1 MHIGAALGAAVARLL
16 PTTSGAPRAPRGRR
30 GCRRRRRLSHSGR
43 SGAPRHRAH
52 VSRPF
57 RGRRYPLRL
66 RERGDLLG
74 RSCDLRGDTALHG
87 PAPDPVSAP
96 IAALRRLCSG
106 GGLVLR
112 RAVRVAAPPRSASVP
127 HAPDRAAGRASRGRA
142 PHGPCRDRV
151 RPVDRP
157 PTRGGGIGHPSPPSA
172 VAASARRQRLA
183 LVVDVTRPCGLV
195 ELALLPEVPPEERAW
210 LTVSDAMVPL
220 VSPPT
225 AT

>member
-57 RGRRYPLRL
+57 RG
-66 RERGDLLG
+66 
-74 RSCDLRGDTALHG
+74 SCDLRGDTALHG
-87 PAPDPVSAP
+87 PAPDPVSSR